1 MGRLLGLLFEITAI
15 FDMRLRPEL
24 VLLQKTMVTVEG
36 VARRIDPTHNLWASA
51 EPVVKRWITRELS
64 PVTRARDV
72 AEDLTRII
80 KALAK
85 QLDPPPAAPVVV
97 VDRSPKRL
105 LWFAIGA
112 TVAGLAVLAMTYL
125 RR

>member
-1 MGRLLGLLFEITAI
+1 
-15 FDMRLRPEL
+15 
-24 VLLQKTMVTVEG
+24 MVTVEG

-64 PVTRARDV
+64 PVTRAKELADDG
-72 AEDLTRII
+72 ARII
-80 KALAK
+80 KALAR
-85 QLDPPPAAPVVV
+85 QLDPPPKAPVVIIE
-97 VDRSPKRL
+97 RAPARL

-112 TVAGLAVLAMTYL
+112 AVAGLAFLAMAYL

>member
-51 EPVVKRWITRELS
+51 EPVVKRWIMRELS
-64 PVTRARDV
+64 PATRAREL
-72 AEDLTRII
+72 AEDGVRII
-80 KALAK
+80 KALAR
-85 QLDPPPAAPVVV
+85 QLDPPARPPVVV
-97 VDRSPKRL
+97 LERRPARL
-105 LWFAIGA
+105 LWFTIGA
-112 TVAGLAVLAMTYL
+112 AVAGVVALAMVYL